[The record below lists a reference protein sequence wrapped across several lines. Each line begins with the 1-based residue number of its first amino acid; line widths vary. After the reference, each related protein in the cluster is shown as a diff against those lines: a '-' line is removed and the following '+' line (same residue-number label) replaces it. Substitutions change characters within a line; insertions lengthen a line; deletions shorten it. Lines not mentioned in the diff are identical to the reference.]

1 MRYKQVTLD
10 LDPGLTNFTFVT
22 KFLCNIAYFSVYR
35 TTSQVYYAL
44 ILQVEYL
51 KPIIIEGVAGKDAL
65 HGIFY
70 RKQNPLHILAY
81 LKTDQTHSHFIC
93 HTQRGSLGG

>member
-1 MRYKQVTLD
+1 MRYKHVTLD

-22 KFLCNIAYFSVYR
+22 KFFCNIAYFSVYR
-35 TTSQVYYAL
+35 TTSQVYYAF

-65 HGIFY
+65 HGIFFIES
-70 RKQNPLHILAY
+70 RIHCIFWLIWRQIKP
-81 LKTDQTHSHFIC
+81 THTSYATH
-93 HTQRGSLGG
+93 REDP